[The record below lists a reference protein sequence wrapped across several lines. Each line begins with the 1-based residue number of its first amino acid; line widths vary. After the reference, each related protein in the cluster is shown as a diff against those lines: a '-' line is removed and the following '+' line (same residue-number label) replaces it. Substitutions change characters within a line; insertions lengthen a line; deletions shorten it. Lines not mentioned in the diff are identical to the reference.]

1 MKENRQP
8 NKRTEGELVKKRGA
22 SKSKNP
28 MGTAF
33 SAGGEALPRQDKP
46 VRAEKRRVA
55 DKPAKAPREKRSAP
69 TEIISV
75 NPVKSGKKRLSSPKQ
90 SNKEFTPEKVATGK
104 SQATERAKGKENKRK
119 KKVKVLFLGG
129 VGEIGKNMTAIEYG
143 NDIVIVDAGLT
154 FPNGED
160 MPGVDSVVPDITYLA
175 ENRDKIRGVLLTHGH
190 EDHIGGVPYLMKELH
205 PATPIYATK
214 LTLMLTDNK
223 LQEHHISGVNERVVK
238 AGDRIKL
245 GAFEVEFIN
254 VNHSISGACA
264 LSIRTPEGI
273 IFHSGD
279 FKIDLTPVSGEP
291 IDLKRIAEIG
301 KEGVLLYMGEST
313 NIERAGYT
321 MSETVVGTTLDHLF
335 SGNMNRRLI
344 IATFASNVHRLQQII
359 DLAVKYRRKVALSG
373 RSMFKV
379 VEAAVKIGEL
389 IIPEGVLVD
398 IEKTKNL
405 FDGELLI
412 VSTGSQGEPMSAL
425 TRMASGDFNKVTVG
439 TNDTIII
446 SANPI
451 PGNEKMIYRVINN
464 LYKKGAHVV
473 YESLE
478 KIHVSGHAC
487 QEEHKILHTLLKPK
501 FFIPVHGEYR
511 HLKRH
516 ADLAQSLGMAERN
529 ILITEVGN
537 CVELTANEMKF
548 GENIPSGT
556 RLIDGEGV
564 EDYGTSE
571 VMKDR
576 MKMSSEGVFTV
587 SVAVTGNYLINDPVI
602 EAHGCVF
609 AVNETEEE
617 MGAVVRRGLEGYDY
631 ERSSKQELV
640 AYLRKYLKNYFYKK
654 TKQAPLIV
662 VSVVE
667 V

>member
-1 MKENRQP
+1 MKENKQPKKRQEEP
-8 NKRTEGELVKKRGA
+8 LKKRGA
-22 SKSKNP
+22 SKKKNP

-33 SAGGEALPRQDKP
+33 TFGEEDKQPRSQKT
-46 VRAEKRRVA
+46 EKV
-55 DKPAKAPREKRSAP
+55 PREKKSARK
-69 TEIISV
+69 EGGA
-75 NPVKSGKKRLSSPKQ
+75 VKEDKKRLSSPKQ
-90 SNKEFTPEKVATGK
+90 SNRDFAAEKFPVQKVSQKAVRTEKNKEN
-104 SQATERAKGKENKRK
+104 KENKRK

-154 FPNGED
+154 FPNNED

-190 EDHIGGVPYLMKELH
+190 EDHIGGAPYLMKELH
-205 PATPIYATK
+205 PSTPIYATK

-223 LQEHHISGVNERVVK
+223 LQEHRISGVNQRVVK
-238 AGDRIKL
+238 AGDKVKL

-264 LSIRTPEGI
+264 LSIRTPVGI

-398 IEKTKNL
+398 IEKAKNL

-439 TNDTIII
+439 ANDTIII

-516 ADLAQSLGMAERN
+516 ADLANSLGMAERN
-529 ILITEVGN
+529 ILITDVGN
-537 CVELTANEMKF
+537 CVELTENEMRF
-548 GENIPSGT
+548 GENIPAGT

-576 MKMSSEGVFTV
+576 LKMSADGVFTV
-587 SVAVTGNYLINDPVI
+587 AIAVTGNYVINQPVI

-609 AVNETEEE
+609 AGNETEEE
-617 MGAVVRRGLEGYDY
+617 MAEVVRRGLEGYDY
-631 ERSSKQELV
+631 ERSSKQELIL
-640 AYLRKYLKNYFYKK
+640 YLRKYLKNYFYKK